1 MKIAFHIHSLTKG
14 GAERAVANL
23 AEAFVKKGHDVSV
36 ITSIKNSS
44 EYPLS
49 DGVMRHVL
57 TEKPNNESFY
67 FRYIFLSR
75 QLRKLCKK
83 ENYDV
88 LVCFISGS
96 TLRGFIGTLGLK
108 TKIVTS
114 VRNDPKYEYAGTFGR
129 IMMKYVLPLLDGC
142 VFQTKDAKDSFP
154 AKVKDKS
161 TIIFNAINPQ
171 FFSVERKPVNNKI
184 VSCGRLAVQKNH
196 ELLIRAFVKVHESI
210 PESYLEIYGKG
221 EKESEIS
228 NLISTLNVGNYIFL
242 RGETSD
248 IKGVLSEA
256 EMFILSSDFEGMPNA
271 LMEAMAAG
279 VPCISTDCPCG
290 GPRSLIHDGVNGI
303 LVPVKNEDAL
313 KDAILKLKRNDDL
326 RMKIGQESAKSSRSY
341 TIDNVGNQWLDYLN
355 RICK

>member
-49 DGVMRHVL
+49 DGVMRYVL
-57 TEKPNNESFY
+57 TERPNNKSFY
-67 FRYIFLSR
+67 FRYVFLSR

-83 ENYDV
+83 ENFDV
-88 LVCFISGS
+88 LICFISGS

-129 IMMKYVLPLLDGC
+129 IMMKYVVPSLDGC

-154 AKVKDKS
+154 QKVRDNS

-171 FFSVERKPVNNKI
+171 FFNVKRNPIKNKI
-184 VSCGRLAVQKNH
+184 VSCGRIAAQKNH
-196 ELLIRAFVKVHESI
+196 EMLIKAFVKVHESI
-210 PESYLEIYGKG
+210 PEAFLEIYGKG
-221 EKESEIS
+221 EKELELS
-228 NLISTLNVGNYIFL
+228 NLIHTLNAGCYIHL
-242 RGETSD
+242 KGETSN
-248 IKGVLSEA
+248 IKDVLSEA
-256 EMFILSSDFEGMPNA
+256 EIFVLSSDFEGMPNA

-279 VPCISTDCPCG
+279 IPCISTDCPCG
-290 GPRSLIHDGVNGI
+290 GPRSLIRDGVNGI
-303 LVPVKNEDAL
+303 LVPVKNENAL
-313 KDAILKLKRNDDL
+313 KEAIIYLKRNDDI
-326 RMKIGQESAKSSRSY
+326 RMKIGQESAKSSIGY
-341 TIDNVGNQWLDYLN
+341 TIDNVGNLWLDYLYC
-355 RICK
+355 ICK